1 MADIFK
7 LPNSSLEEIV
17 KLIKAYSGEKEGV
30 ALSLDDVSQATGVP
44 RTVVS
49 GNNGFLVQIGIITD
63 GNKKAATEAGRTLGR
78 AYISK
83 IDYEVERIWK
93 EIVSENEFLNRMVSA
108 VRIRNGMD
116 RTSFINH
123 LVYSSG
129 QKDTKQ
135 NRTGASAIVEILKSV
150 SILIDEDG
158 KLSVNDGSMQEEKE
172 LIDNSKQEN
181 KENKNEKSVIT
192 TQAITN
198 IQINVNVSC
207 SVNELDELG
216 DKLEKL
222 LDKLGKNS

>member
-1 MADIFK
+1 
-7 LPNSSLEEIV
+7 
-17 KLIKAYSGEKEGV
+17 
-30 ALSLDDVSQATGVP
+30 
-44 RTVVS
+44 
-49 GNNGFLVQIGIITD
+49 
-63 GNKKAATEAGRTLGR
+63 
-78 AYISK
+78 
-83 IDYEVERIWK
+83 
-93 EIVSENEFLNRMVSA
+93 
-108 VRIRNGMD
+108 MD

-172 LIDNSKQEN
+172 IIDNSKQEN
-181 KENKNEKSVIT
+181 KENKNEKSVTT
-192 TQAITN
+192 TQAITNSMGN